1 MDNDFPEIV
10 NLLWWQAMQ
19 RAEAAYIEFSGA
31 GINVHSWDGYDLR
44 PLYIHGRTSTERTGV
59 RHLVYW
65 YETGWYYNQYQLWEW
80 QEWLQRDRYGVI
92 AYEALSELDS
102 DLLRQDERR
111 CDCCNR
117 ASRICVLA
125 GRFEVAAC
133 DTW

>member
-1 MDNDFPEIV
+1 MDANFPEIV

-19 RAEAAYIEFSGA
+19 RAEAAYIEFSRA
-31 GINVHSWDGYDLR
+31 GINVYSWNSYSLR

-65 YETGWYYNQYQLWEW
+65 YETGWEYNQYQVWEW

-111 CDCCNR
+111 CECCNR
-117 ASRICVLA
+117 ASRICALA
-125 GRFEVAAC
+125 RRFEVAAC
-133 DTW
+133 DT